1 MESSV
6 VNSINFLKDE
16 IINFQEIVTRNLLD
30 ENELLQPKCGPIK
43 KLDAKY
49 ESDYNALAQYGQ
61 QNNVVLRQ

>member
-30 ENELLQPKCGPIK
+30 ENELLQPKCRPIK
-43 KLDAKY
+43 KLM
-49 ESDYNALAQYGQ
+49 
-61 QNNVVLRQ
+61 QNMNQIIMLWHSMVSKTILS

>member
-30 ENELLQPKCGPIK
+30 ENELLQPKCRPIK

-61 QNNVVLRQ
+61 QNNIVLRQ